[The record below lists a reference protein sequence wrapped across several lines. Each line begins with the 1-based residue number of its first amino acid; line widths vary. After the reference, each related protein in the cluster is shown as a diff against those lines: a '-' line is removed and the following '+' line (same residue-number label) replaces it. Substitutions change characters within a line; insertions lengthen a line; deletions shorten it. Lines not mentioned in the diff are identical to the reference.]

1 MNEQA
6 FLEVIGRK
14 AIELNMNPILLLSGL
29 EGLYTFKDIPLNQ
42 INYEF
47 LDSLIL
53 TIFALRIGDSFHQQ
67 ARENLLSNDNRIRES
82 AANELKIMTSQDIT
96 DSRNLYLAS
105 FAHIINGKSPIRN
118 YHVKA
123 LDAAALEI
131 NNTQLQFNAT
141 SISTIIIY
149 LFNEFKNELNINS
162 LFGSG

>member
-6 FLEVIGRK
+6 FLQAISKK
-14 AIELNMNPILLLSGL
+14 AGDLEMNPILLLSGL

-53 TIFALRIGDSFHQQ
+53 TIFALRIGDTFHEK
-67 ARENLLSNDNRIRES
+67 ARQNLLNNDERIRES
-82 AANELKIMTSQDIT
+82 AAYELMVMTPQDIAN
-96 DSRNLYLAS
+96 SRNLYLAS
-105 FAHIINGKSPIRN
+105 FARIINGKSPIRN
-118 YHVKA
+118 YHMKA

-131 NNTQLQFNAT
+131 NNVQLRFNAT
-141 SISTIIIY
+141 SISTIIIC
-149 LFNEFKNELNINS
+149 LFNEFKDELNMSS